1 MSDPSLPS
9 SPTQSKP
16 EPATQDVVICGG
28 GLSGLLMARQLR
40 REMPE
45 LSVTL
50 IDRVA
55 RPLPDA
61 CHKVGESS
69 VECGCQY
76 LEELGLKDYLL
87 KEQLVKLGLR
97 FFPGGGHLPLH
108 ERTEIGP
115 VSEPMVRSYQMDR
128 GKLENDLRQMNADD
142 GVTMIEGCK
151 VADVEINKGG
161 ANHRVA
167 YEGNEELG
175 IAGGEIETRWVV
187 DATGRQAILR
197 KRMKTTRG
205 SPHNAHAGWFR
216 VKGRVDLAD
225 MVPESETDWHERP
238 CHNERWR
245 STNHFMGVG
254 YWAWLIPLSTGRTS
268 VGLVIHDDVHDVS
281 NIAGIDKCMAFLREH
296 EPHLAKL
303 VEQYEV
309 EDFLCLKGYSHNVA
323 RCWSPDRWALV
334 GEAGAFVDPLYSPGT
349 DFIAAANKFTAEM
362 IRTDYAIKDGSDEDL
377 GCTDLAAKAN
387 HLNVLYRSMWG
398 GCIDLF
404 RRASPVYGHPSGMST
419 KVFMDN
425 FFYWSFTC
433 HMVHQR
439 LYTLSPAEYAPFGAV
454 GTRFLELGNF
464 MQGFL
469 SEWAKMAPEEQRVEF
484 IGAPNFPSLLVDAHV
499 AVGER
504 WSKEETL
511 EYMQMRAPQAEDAVG
526 EIVLRV
532 VQQLG
537 PQKAAELLEKSEY
550 SSLGLKIS
558 SERLDAE
565 GKVGKGRRDHMTVMG
580 RDVERT
586 LGRIERHPQAA
597 EARALLAST
606 MQAAT
611 PQL

>member
-1 MSDPSLPS
+1 MPD
-9 SPTQSKP
+9 
-16 EPATQDVVICGG
+16 
-28 GLSGLLMARQLR
+28 LSIT
-40 REMPE
+40 
-45 LSVTL
+45 V
-50 IDRVA
+50 IDRMA

-97 FFPGGGHLPLH
+97 FFPGGGDQPLH
-108 ERTEIGP
+108 LRTEIGP

-128 GKLENDLRQMNADD
+128 GKIENDLRQMNADD

-151 VADVEINKGG
+151 VSDIQLSEDDGD
-161 ANHRVA
+161 HRVV
-167 YEGNEELG
+167 YEPNEELG
-175 IAGGEIETRWVV
+175 IPGGELSTRWVV
-187 DATGRQAILR
+187 DASGRQALLR

-205 SPHNAHAGWFR
+205 SPHNAHSGWFR
-216 VKGRVDLAD
+216 VKGRVNLTD

-238 CHNERWR
+238 CTNERWR
-245 STNHFMGVG
+245 STNHFMGPG

-268 VGLVIHDDVHDVS
+268 VGLVIHDDTHDVS
-281 NIAGIDKCMAFLREH
+281 NIAGLDNCLAFLRKH

-323 RCWSPDRWALV
+323 RCWSPQRWALV

-349 DFIAAANKFTAEM
+349 DFIAAANKFTGEM
-362 IRTDYAIKDGSDEDL
+362 IRTEYAMRNGETDPKKL
-377 GCTDLAAKAN
+377 GCKDLTEKAN
-387 HLNVLYRSMWG
+387 HLNILYRSMWG

-404 RRASPVYGHPSGMST
+404 RRASPVYGHPSAMAT

-433 HMVHQR
+433 HMVHQK
-439 LYTLSPAEYAPFGAV
+439 LYALSPEDYAPFGAV
-454 GTRFLELGNF
+454 GMRFLELGNF

-469 SEWAKMAPEEQRVEF
+469 SEWAKMAPEEQRHEF
-484 IGAPNFPSLLVDAHV
+484 IGAPYFPSLLVDAHV
-499 AVGER
+499 ATGER
-504 WSKEETL
+504 WGYEETL
-511 EYMQMRAPQAEDAVG
+511 EYLHMRAPQAEQAVA

-537 PQKAAELLEKSEY
+537 PEKAAELLEKSEFRKMN
-550 SSLGLKIS
+550 LQFTVNRLEGETKI
-558 SERLDAE
+558 
-565 GKVGKGRRDHMTVMG
+565 GKARRDHMSVME

-586 LGRIERHPQAA
+586 LGRINRHPEAA
-597 EARALLAST
+597 EARALLDST
-606 MQAAT
+606 ST
-611 PQL
+611 V

>member
-1 MSDPSLPS
+1 
-9 SPTQSKP
+9 
-16 EPATQDVVICGG
+16 
-28 GLSGLLMARQLR
+28 
-40 REMPE
+40 MPD
-45 LSVTL
+45 LCITL
-50 IDRVA
+50 IDRMA

-76 LEELGLKDYLL
+76 LEELGLKEYML

-97 FFPGGGHLPLH
+97 FFPGGGDLPLH
-108 ERTEIGP
+108 QRTEIGP

-128 GKLENDLRQMNADD
+128 GKIENDLREMNAED

-151 VADVEINKGG
+151 VSDIQISQDGSD
-161 ANHRVA
+161 HRVV
-167 YEGNEELG
+167 YEGNEQLG
-175 IAGGEIETRWVV
+175 IPGGEIMTRWVV
-187 DATGRQAILR
+187 DATGRQAIMR

-216 VKGRVDLAD
+216 VKGRVDLKD
-225 MVPESETDWHERP
+225 MVPESETEWHERP
-238 CHNERWR
+238 CNNERWR

-268 VGLVIHDDVHDVS
+268 VGLVIHDDEHDVS
-281 NIAGIDKCMAFLREH
+281 NIAGLDKCMAFLRKH

-303 VEQYEV
+303 VSQYEV

-349 DFIAAANKFTAEM
+349 DFIAAANKYTAEM
-362 IRTDYAIKDGSDEDL
+362 IRTDYAIKNGALERGEDL
-377 GCTDLAAKAN
+377 GCKDLAEKAN
-387 HLNVLYRSMWG
+387 HLNILYRSMWG

-404 RRASPVYGHPSGMST
+404 RRASPVYGHPSAMSA

-433 HMVHQR
+433 HMVHQK
-439 LYTLSPAEYAPFGAV
+439 LFALSPQDYAPYGAI
-454 GTRFLELGNF
+454 GLRFLELGSF

-484 IGAPNFPSLLVDAHV
+484 VGAPNYPSILVDAHV

-504 WSKEETL
+504 WSYKETL
-511 EYMQMRAPQAEDAVG
+511 EYMQMRAPQAEEAVA

-537 PQKAAELLEKSEY
+537 PDQSAELLEKSEFGK
-550 SSLGLKIS
+550 LGLQYSVHRLEGETKI
-558 SERLDAE
+558 
-565 GKVGKGRRDHMTVMG
+565 GKARRDHMTVMG

-586 LGRIERHPQAA
+586 LGRIQRHPQAA
-597 EARALLAST
+597 EARALLVSMSAV
-606 MQAAT
+606 
-611 PQL
+611 